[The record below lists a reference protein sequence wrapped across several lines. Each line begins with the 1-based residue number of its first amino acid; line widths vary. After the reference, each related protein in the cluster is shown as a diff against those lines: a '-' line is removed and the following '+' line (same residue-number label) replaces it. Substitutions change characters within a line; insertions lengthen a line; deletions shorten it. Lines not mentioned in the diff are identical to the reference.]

1 MSKVLMQFHANFN
14 NKIVILE
21 LKYSWI
27 LTQKLILTFQNEFI
41 NPFLWNNNKKYK
53 IYKISSSDYLLILV
67 ISERLNTVYSWKE
80 ARETKRVAQIS
91 ITKGANGEI
100 ERNERDSR
108 ISNDNRKQIVGE
120 RNGTSRLSDLA
131 VSENAWSATLDG
143 RAHVGWKCL
152 VSRHEKL

>member
-53 IYKISSSDYLLILV
+53 IYKISSSDYLVILV
-67 ISERLNTVYSWKE
+67 ISERLNTVYSWVKK
-80 ARETKRVAQIS
+80 REKRS
-91 ITKGANGEI
+91 EW
-100 ERNERDSR
+100 
-108 ISNDNRKQIVGE
+108 RKFP
-120 RNGTSRLSDLA
+120 
-131 VSENAWSATLDG
+131 
-143 RAHVGWKCL
+143 
-152 VSRHEKL
+152 